1 MEIEEAMKGL
11 EEAESK
17 LSPFDRHVAM
27 TMAILAALLAA
38 ITMFSHR
45 AHTEALSGQEQAN
58 ALRTEANIYHTR
70 ASDQWAY
77 YQSKNTRAAEY
88 EGFIGLLD
96 ALAKSPQ
103 TGDHKSQELSQEWGA
118 KVQKYEG
125 TELPQL
131 KAQATE
137 LSNQGVR
144 YEGKAGEA
152 IRRSY
157 AAHERGERLDIAELG
172 LELGLVLCSLAV
184 LTKAKSFWFIGIAA
198 GVLGLWVALTAA
210 LIA

>member
-1 MEIEEAMKGL
+1 M
-11 EEAESK
+11 
-17 LSPFDRHVAM
+17 R
-27 TMAILAALLAA
+27 
-38 ITMFSHR
+38 
-45 AHTEALSGQEQAN
+45 HTETLSWQEQAN
-58 ALRTEANIYHTR
+58 NLRTEANIYHTR

-77 YQSKNTRAAEY
+77 YQFKNTRAAEY

-96 ALAKSPQ
+96 ALPKSPQ
-103 TGDHKSQELSQEWGA
+103 IGDHKSQELSQEWGA

-131 KAQATE
+131 KSQATQ

-157 AAHERGERLDIAELG
+157 AANERGERLDIAELG

-210 LIA
+210 LMA